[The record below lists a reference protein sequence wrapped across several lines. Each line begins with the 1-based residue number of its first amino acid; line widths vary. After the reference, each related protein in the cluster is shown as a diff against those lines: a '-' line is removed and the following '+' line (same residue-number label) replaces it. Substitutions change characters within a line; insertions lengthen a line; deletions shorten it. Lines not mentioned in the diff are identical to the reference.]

1 MTALHEFPCVGSA
14 TFVSSGIQSFENMLS
29 KIDFIVIVL
38 IICAAILAFV
48 VLYNL
53 TNINI
58 SERQREI
65 ATIKVLGFYAGE
77 VDAYIFRETFLLS
90 LLGAVCGLFAGT
102 ALHRFVVV
110 TVEVSNIMF
119 GRNIYPRS
127 YLFSLILT
135 LLFTVLVCLA
145 LRRRLRKI
153 SMVESLKSVD

>member
-1 MTALHEFPCVGSA
+1 MTAS
-14 TFVSSGIQSFENMLS
+14 IQSFENMLS

-90 LLGAVCGLFAGT
+90 LLGAVCGLFVGT

-119 GRNIYPRS
+119 GRSIYPQS
-127 YLFSLILT
+127 YLYSLVLT
-135 LLFTVLVCLA
+135 LLFTILVCLA
-145 LRRRLRKI
+145 LRRRLKKI

>member
-1 MTALHEFPCVGSA
+1 M
-14 TFVSSGIQSFENMLS
+14 
-29 KIDFIVIVL
+29 
-38 IICAAILAFV
+38 

-65 ATIKVLGFYAGE
+65 ATIKVLGFYSGE

-90 LLGAVCGLFAGT
+90 LLGAVCGLFVGI

-119 GRNIYPRS
+119 GRSIYPQS
-127 YLFSLILT
+127 YIYSLALT

-145 LRRRLRKI
+145 LRRRLKKI
-153 SMVESLKSVD
+153 NMVESLKSVD